1 MAAEMSLVSVVLF
14 IATGAL
20 VFFLLFLFAKR
31 QIMRFALR
39 SARKPHIN
47 IGADAPRELREEIQR
62 RLTIVQSVRFEP
74 TLLSEQ
80 VLEASKSVP
89 NHYLHRMKAL
99 DAFTNAV
106 DCLRS
111 KDTTIGLRG
120 TKQTMQLYLFT
131 LCPSAAN
138 SSQAQ
143 IIDMFCSS
151 YNHARHH
158 PANFGNAEL
167 TNYMELLDKVIRMI
181 KDNKK
186 RRAAALYPA
195 VETEVRL
202 RRDCGKRE
210 SAETVRHTGKSN
222 NLRLQARRNQP
233 AASRP
238 EHVEQ
243 FNMVDKSSG
252 YSSTDHSSSG
262 RGSVERLISPQHS
275 FKPERDEAV

>member
-1 MAAEMSLVSVVLF
+1 MLNYFSSSSKLHCFLETAIVSIAYKKDFPWYICSLKF
-14 IATGAL
+14 YA
-20 VFFLLFLFAKR
+20 
-31 QIMRFALR
+31 
-39 SARKPHIN
+39 
-47 IGADAPRELREEIQR
+47 
-62 RLTIVQSVRFEP
+62 VR
-74 TLLSEQ
+74 
-80 VLEASKSVP
+80 
-89 NHYLHRMKAL
+89 
-99 DAFTNAV
+99 
-106 DCLRS
+106 
-111 KDTTIGLRG
+111 
-120 TKQTMQLYLFT
+120 
-131 LCPSAAN
+131 
-138 SSQAQ
+138 
-143 IIDMFCSS
+143 
-151 YNHARHH
+151 
-158 PANFGNAEL
+158 
-167 TNYMELLDKVIRMI
+167 I

-275 FKPERDEAV
+275 FKPERDEAVWVMRCFPFIFMVMCNKGWKTHIVGGNAHHVHLLLCLGMEAATIMQTRTTLLVWMAWNCDSYWQRFSPSSY